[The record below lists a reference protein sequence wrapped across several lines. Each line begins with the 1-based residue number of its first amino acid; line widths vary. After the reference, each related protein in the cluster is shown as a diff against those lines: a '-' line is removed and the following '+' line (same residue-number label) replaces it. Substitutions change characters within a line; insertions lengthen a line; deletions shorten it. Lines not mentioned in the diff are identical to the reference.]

1 MSQAF
6 RVGVLVGSLRSGS
19 HTRKIAQ
26 ALMSLAPPTLQ
37 CTAIDIQELPV
48 FNEDLE
54 GRVEAWE
61 RLRASVKDCDAVL
74 LVTPEYNR
82 SVPGCLKNAL
92 DVGSRPQGR
101 NVWDGKPTAVVSVT
115 PYKLGAFGANHA
127 VRQALVYLNML
138 VMQQPEAYIGNAAS
152 LFDEAGKL
160 KDQDAAELLKKFM
173 AAFGDWIHRLLPTP
187 GAGDARGASDFE
199 GFMQRRMQAAAAY
212 VNGDAGPVDRMAVT
226 RGSAT
231 FFPPNGGAVSGA
243 EEVAARYRSDAKS
256 FAPGGSSQLEVL
268 QSADSGSVAFWSGF
282 QEATARLNG
291 KEMKMKLR
299 VTEVFRA
306 VEGEWKLIHRHA
318 AQA

>member
-1 MSQAF
+1 MSQPF
-6 RVGVLVGSLRSGS
+6 RVGVLVGSLRTGS
-19 HTRKIAQ
+19 HTRKVAQ
-26 ALMSLAPPTLQ
+26 ALMSLAPPALQ
-37 CTAIDIQELPV
+37 CTAIDIHDLPV

-54 GRVEAWE
+54 GRIEAWE
-61 RLRASVKDCDAVL
+61 RLRAGVKGCDAVL
-74 LVTPEYNR
+74 LITPEYNR

-152 LFDEAGKL
+152 LFDEAGRL
-160 KDQDAAELLKKFM
+160 TDPGAAALIEKFM
-173 AAFGDWIHRLLPTP
+173 AAFAGWIQRLLSTP
-187 GAGDARGASDFE
+187 AAADFE
-199 GFMQRRMQAAAAY
+199 EFMQRRSRAADAY
-212 VNGDAGPVDRMAVT
+212 VNGDAGPVDQMAA
-226 RGSAT
+226 RGGTAT

-243 EEVAARYRSDAKS
+243 EEVAGRYRSDAKS
-256 FAPGGSSQLEVL
+256 FAPGGSSKLEVL

-291 KEMKMKLR
+291 KDVKMKLR
-299 VTEVFRA
+299 VTEVFRSE
-306 VEGEWKLIHRHA
+306 EGEWKLVHRHA
-318 AQA
+318 DPA

>member
-1 MSQAF
+1 MSPAF

-19 HTRKIAQ
+19 YTRKVAQ
-26 ALMSLAPPTLQ
+26 ALMSLAPPTLR
-37 CTAIDIQELPV
+37 CTLIDIHELPV

-61 RLRASVKDCDAVL
+61 RLRAAVKGCDAVL

-152 LFDEAGKL
+152 LFDEAGGL
-160 KDQDAAELLKKFM
+160 EDREGAALLEKFM
-173 AAFGDWIHRLLPTP
+173 AAFDGWIRRLLGRP
-187 GAGDARGASDFE
+187 ASGDFAE
-199 GFMQRRMQAAAAY
+199 FMQRRTKAADAY
-212 VNGDAGPVDRMAVT
+212 VNGDAGPVERIAARDGA
-226 RGSAT
+226 AT

-256 FAPGGSSQLEVL
+256 FASGGSSQLQVL

-291 KEMKMKLR
+291 KEVQMKLR
-299 VTEVFRA
+299 VTEVFRS
-306 VEGEWKLIHRHA
+306 VDGEWKLVHRHA
-318 AQA
+318 DQG